1 MGNLAYDLQAW
12 VVRPLLIPTL
22 ILLRTVV
29 VVVVVVD
36 VVYLLK
42 HLRAVI
48 A

>member
-1 MGNLAYDLQAW
+1 MEIGMTG
-12 VVRPLLIPTL
+12 RPGSPLL

-29 VVVVVVD
+29 VVVVG
-36 VVYLLK
+36 VVYVLK

>member
-1 MGNLAYDLQAW
+1 
-12 VVRPLLIPTL
+12 L
-22 ILLRTVV
+22 ILLRAVVVV

-36 VVYLLK
+36 VVYVLK